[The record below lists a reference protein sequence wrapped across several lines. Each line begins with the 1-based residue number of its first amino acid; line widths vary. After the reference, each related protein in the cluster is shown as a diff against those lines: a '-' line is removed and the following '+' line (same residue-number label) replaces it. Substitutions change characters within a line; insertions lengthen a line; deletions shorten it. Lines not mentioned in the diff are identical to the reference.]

1 MLKIFPIPAFD
12 DNYIWAIHNTHELVV
27 VDPGEAEPV
36 LDFLKKEKLQ
46 LTAILITHHHGD
58 HIGGNRELL
67 KHFDIPVYGPAHEKI
82 STVTHPLEEGEEVF
96 LPQLPLKLQVMNIPG
111 HTAGHIAYYGANH
124 LFCGDTLFGCGCGRL
139 FEGTPEQMHISL
151 QKLAQ
156 LPDETEIYCAHE
168 YTLANIRFA
177 KAVEPLN
184 SDIIRRFE
192 HDQHLRNQGKPTLPS
207 TISMEKLTNPFL
219 RCTEPAVIAAAST
232 YKKATIPDT
241 VSVFAAIRE
250 WKNNFHQ

>member
-67 KHFDIPVYGPAHEKI
+67 KHFDIPVYGPAHETI
-82 STVTHPLEEGEEVF
+82 NTVTHPLEEGEEVL

-139 FEGTPEQMHISL
+139 FEGTPEQMYISL

-232 YKKATIPDT
+232 YKKTTIPDT